1 MKFYAFSCDKC
12 LFDLQRLYRKSSDGG
27 SNIPPPIVMIGFKA
41 FEKKFKKFESPA
53 AAAQEGKAVDFEGTV
68 GYCHVRDVVVV
79 GRVCR
84 LLSLDGYEGCYVIQ
98 DALSRGLQ
106 LELAHHCLS
115 DCLQP
120 KNKTNLHGH
129 TEDSVLLTV
138 NRISAYSRCNC
149 RILLQLKNYGRGIT
163 H

>member
-1 MKFYAFSCDKC
+1 
-12 LFDLQRLYRKSSDGG
+12 
-27 SNIPPPIVMIGFKA
+27 MIGFKA

-53 AAAQEGKAVDFEGTV
+53 AAVKEGNAVDFEGTA
-68 GYCHVRDVVVV
+68 GYCHVRDVSVV

-84 LLSLDGYEGCYVIQ
+84 LLSVIGYEGCYVIQ
-98 DALSRGLQ
+98 DALSRRLQ

-120 KNKTNLHGH
+120 KNKTNIHGH

-138 NRISAYSRCNC
+138 NENVNLFA
-149 RILLQLKNYGRGIT
+149 L
-163 H
+163 